1 MNNQNTRTVTLPAG
15 KAKGKTNARPMLHPN
30 YADALIELATRVSI
44 LDSED
49 LRKVAVYVHKLG
61 LYLKTPEYHR
71 AKSYRLASKE
81 RHKARL
87 KGGGK

>member
-1 MNNQNTRTVTLPAG
+1 MQNQNTRTVTLPAG

-44 LDSED
+44 LDSGD

-61 LYLKTPEYHR
+61 LYLKTPEYLR
-71 AKSYRLASKE
+71 AKEYRLTS
-81 RHKARL
+81 KARHMAKR
-87 KGGGK
+87 KGNL